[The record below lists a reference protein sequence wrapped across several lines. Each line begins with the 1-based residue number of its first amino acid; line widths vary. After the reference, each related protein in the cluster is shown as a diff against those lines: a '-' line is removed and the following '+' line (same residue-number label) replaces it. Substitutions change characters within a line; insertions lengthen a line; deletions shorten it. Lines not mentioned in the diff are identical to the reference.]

1 MNLFIYVDD
10 FNKSSHHC
18 VNQQVFKQ
26 NKNYFREIKKQ
37 KQSSARQNFG
47 WFKIDRTL

>member
-26 NKNYFREIKKQ
+26 NKNNSREIKKT
-37 KQSSARQNFG
+37 KTIKRTTKLWLVQN
-47 WFKIDRTL
+47 